1 MLERLIQ
8 THSYIIASG
17 DLHQEGYSREHLKIG
32 EIEKVRFKNFPL
44 IQYAIRD
51 KEDLIRL
58 MESFLYAPGT
68 WSPYRTGESL
78 LGIVRIFQNGLKI
91 KKNSLL
97 KAKNAIKAA
106 ES

>member
-1 MLERLIQ
+1 M
-8 THSYIIASG
+8 
-17 DLHQEGYSREHLKIG
+17 KIG

-68 WSPYRTGESL
+68 WSPHRTGESL